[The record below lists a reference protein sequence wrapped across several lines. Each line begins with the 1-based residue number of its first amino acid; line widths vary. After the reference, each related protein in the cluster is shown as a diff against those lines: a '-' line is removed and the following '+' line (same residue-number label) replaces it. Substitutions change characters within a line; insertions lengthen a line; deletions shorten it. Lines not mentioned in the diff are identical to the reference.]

1 MGSMEDESVQ
11 ALVLHGAKDLRI
23 VCLSIN
29 EVASTDKTRKKEHP
43 QTSARWISTGIC
55 ESDWSLWFRLALLQ
69 TMAENGKLSY

>member
-29 EVASTDKTRKKEHP
+29 EVLSTDKTRKKEHHNL
-43 QTSARWISTGIC
+43 R
-55 ESDWSLWFRLALLQ
+55 SLDQYRYL
-69 TMAENGKLSY
+69 